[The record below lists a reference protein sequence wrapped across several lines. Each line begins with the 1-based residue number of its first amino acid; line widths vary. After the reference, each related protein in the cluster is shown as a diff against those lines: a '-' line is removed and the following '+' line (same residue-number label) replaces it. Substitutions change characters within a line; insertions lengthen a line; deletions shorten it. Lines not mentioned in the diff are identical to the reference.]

1 MDGSGGYHPEWGKPI
16 TKELTWYGLTDNWI
30 LTQKL
35 RITKIRFAKH
45 MKLKKEDQRADTSCL
60 LRMGSKIPIEG
71 VTETMFGAEME
82 GRTIKNF
89 F

>member
-1 MDGSGGYHPEWGKPI
+1 
-16 TKELTWYGLTDNWI
+16 
-30 LTQKL
+30 
-35 RITKIRFAKH
+35 